1 MSHNARYGPPGP
13 LAYKLDTIVINQ
25 ILDDLPR
32 PLPRVLKVGSFRQ
45 LSTQLA
51 VQVSGRQYA
60 HLSRAFHQNA
70 SAYIVAYLHYRGRDG
85 VVRTLNAGFTRYSV
99 IWTGERLPD
108 GTPADAVYLVLS
120 EPYWEVLNHAPVRP
134 LDYTYLK
141 DLTPMAQR
149 FTNW

>member
-1 MSHNARYGPPGP
+1 M
-13 LAYKLDTIVINQ
+13 
-25 ILDDLPR
+25 
-32 PLPRVLKVGSFRQ
+32 
-45 LSTQLA
+45 
-51 VQVSGRQYA
+51 
-60 HLSRAFHQNA
+60 
-70 SAYIVAYLHYRGRDG
+70 AYLHYRGRDG